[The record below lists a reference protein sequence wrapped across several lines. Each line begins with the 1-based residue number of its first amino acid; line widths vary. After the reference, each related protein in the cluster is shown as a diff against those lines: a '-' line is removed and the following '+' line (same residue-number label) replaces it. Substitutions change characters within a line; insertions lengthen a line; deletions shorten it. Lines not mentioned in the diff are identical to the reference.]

1 RERRLQSHPHRPV
14 RDDQHPRRRYLHRQV
29 APQAPEQAV
38 SRRPFPESLR
48 SHRQTGHHQ
57 RAAGPNKRAPLM
69 KTRTSMALLLFAAT
83 TPPASS
89 TARSNSPPASA
100 PLTPSLPHST
110 TKTTRSSRFAVR
122 PSASRSRR
130 SPTTEPSTTTAS
142 CPTSSPG
149 STTKQ
154 PGPST
159 STPS

>member
-1 RERRLQSHPHRPV
+1 ENRLQRKRRRLLLLRHVARQLHPLFLRLPPPGPLRLSTTRERRLQSHPHRPV

-83 TPPASS
+83 TAFAEPHVRHAS
-89 TARSNSPPASA
+89 TA
-100 PLTPSLPHST
+100 TPRELYAT
-110 TKTTRSSRFAVR
+110 QRLEQAVR
-122 PSASRSRR
+122 
-130 SPTTEPSTTTAS
+130 
-142 CPTSSPG
+142 
-149 STTKQ
+149 
-154 PGPST
+154 
-159 STPS
+159 